1 MGWVGLWVKKIPKI
15 TKLVVHY
22 VYNLYQTARF
32 VNLQSDSV
40 ILLTTAMFVDVL
52 LHGSHNVSVK

>member
-1 MGWVGLWVKKIPKI
+1 MGWLGCGSKKVQ
-15 TKLVVHY
+15 KLPQIVVYY